1 MRGAGEGVAPPGTH
15 LARGGREHDQHQ
27 QHRQQRQQRGRPPRR
42 PGAHGGRGLSVPAC
56 PGARRLSGDCAPCA
70 ARAGESGCEAHL
82 ASRRGAGFAGLSRAV
97 PSLPTE
103 AFDCGSKGGKKWL
116 RSRPRPPL
124 LLNSPGNVPPTWA
137 FCPGGEKGLSACG
150 AGGRGS
156 RLRGEGGDAPK
167 VSEPGRGRGVRVGGG
182 EIWGCAARRRLS
194 RAEGVASGRAQIK
207 REARGASA
215 LGRPLWLPAAG
226 GALSPLLSPA
236 RLSLAAAELGHGPGS
251 AEKRQLS
258 RAWIWVRGS
267 REVCTV
273 RAGDEAAAGAVG
285 GFPR

>member
-1 MRGAGEGVAPPGTH
+1 MGGAARHSPCPRRARPRPAPAAAAAARAASAPTGGAWWAPAQRPGVSRGPQALRRLRPLRGAGW
-15 LARGGREHDQHQ
+15 
-27 QHRQQRQQRGRPPRR
+27 
-42 PGAHGGRGLSVPAC
+42 GA
-56 PGARRLSGDCAPCA
+56 
-70 ARAGESGCEAHL
+70 GCEAHL
-82 ASRRGAGFAGLSRAV
+82 ASRPGAGFAGLSRAV

-116 RSRPRPPL
+116 RSRPRPPR

-137 FCPGGEKGLSACG
+137 SCPGGEKGLSACG

-182 EIWGCAARRRLS
+182 EIGGCAARRRLS

-226 GALSPLLSPA
+226 GALSPLLSPPASHLLPLNSAMAPGA
-236 RLSLAAAELGHGPGS
+236 R
-251 AEKRQLS
+251 R
-258 RAWIWVRGS
+258 RGS
-267 REVCTV
+267 
-273 RAGDEAAAGAVG
+273 
-285 GFPR
+285 